1 MEAIMRKIF
10 LCMLLFTILSGIY
23 AQNSV
28 STGIDIS
35 FTFNR
40 RTDFASNQF
49 AVWIEDSQG
58 KMVRTLF
65 ATRYT
70 ATGGWEKRPLSIPL
84 WVRQSGLSTL
94 SKEEIDA
101 FTGATPR
108 AGALTYRWDGLDTNG
123 RRMAA
128 GEYQVFLEATLKDE
142 NRVLYSAPITLGG
155 STGLETII
163 RTKYTGKSTRERKL
177 IQDVR
182 VFYRP

>member
-1 MEAIMRKIF
+1 MKKI
-10 LCMLLFTILSGIY
+10 LFGIVFCLTISSIF

-58 KMVRTLF
+58 KLIRTLF
-65 ATRYT
+65 ATKYT

-84 WVRQSGLSTL
+84 WVKQSGLSEL
-94 SKEEIDA
+94 SKTEIDA
-101 FTGATPR
+101 FSGATPR
-108 AGALTYRWDGLDTNG
+108 AGPLTYRWDGLDKNG
-123 RRMAA
+123 KRMAA

-155 STGLETII
+155 STALETII
-163 RTKYTGKSTRERKL
+163 KTKYTGKSTKERKL